1 MEENNKLDSIENS
14 IQTIQNDIVLL
25 KKNDSLQDEK
35 IEKLENKQEDYMESQ
50 YNMRVDISTMKKDIK
65 NTLDIVQDINSN
77 LKAQQAK
84 RDSETEDIRKEQK
97 LMQNEI
103 NELKT
108 SKFKDDSEM
117 FQKVKWVIISGIIS
131 AVLAVILTMIGL
143 KK

>member
-1 MEENNKLDSIENS
+1 MEENNKLDSIENR

>member
-35 IEKLENKQEDYMESQ
+35 IKKLENKQEDYMESQ